1 MRASLERQLL
11 LPEFAGGGQARLSRA
26 PFIAPPAEPEATL
39 ALGREYARRAGLAE
53 DLPPTEREQSLG
65 AGPFVHSR
73 FFRHGESRDV
83 GRGAHLALVS
93 IHRALVGQALPHPEP
108 SS

>member
-11 LPEFAGGGQARLSRA
+11 LPEFAGEGQARLERA
-26 PFIAPPAEPEATL
+26 PFIAPPGEPETAL

-53 DLPPTEREQSLG
+53 ALTGAEWQRSEALPFPHE
-65 AGPFVHSR
+65 AH
-73 FFRHGESRDV
+73 FRHAASRDV
-83 GRGAHLALVS
+83 ARGAQLALVS
-93 IHRALVGQALPHPEP
+93 ILRALAESAPAQPEF